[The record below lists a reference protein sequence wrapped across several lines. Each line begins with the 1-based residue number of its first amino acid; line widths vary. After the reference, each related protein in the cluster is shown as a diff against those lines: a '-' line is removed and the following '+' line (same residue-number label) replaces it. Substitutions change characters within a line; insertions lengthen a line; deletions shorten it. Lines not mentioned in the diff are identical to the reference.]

1 MENVRAPWNTLGR
14 TPSHDRQGGADALL
28 SVPFRAAAQEPLLG
42 EIKWVPYNFAPR
54 GWADCNGQLMSIAQ
68 NTALFSLLGTTFGGD
83 GRTTFALPDMRGRV
97 SLHVGQGPGLS
108 NRDLGEVGGEE
119 THTLTIAEIPS
130 HDHAISSHTH
140 GIPALNVDVK
150 ASSAAA
156 TSATPQGNVLAAAA
170 AVGNDQNKGKHKGN
184 DKDDAVTT
192 NIYNGGPANV
202 SLAAGSAMTA
212 AGTTGGGSG
221 STMPAGGGAAH
232 QNMQPFLGL
241 RCIIAVEGI
250 FPSRQ

>member
-1 MENVRAPWNTLGR
+1 M
-14 TPSHDRQGGADALL
+14 
-28 SVPFRAAAQEPLLG
+28 
-42 EIKWVPYNFAPR
+42 
-54 GWADCNGQLMSIAQ
+54 
-68 NTALFSLLGTTFGGD
+68 
-83 GRTTFALPDMRGRV
+83 
-97 SLHVGQGPGLS
+97 
-108 NRDLGEVGGEE
+108 
-119 THTLTIAEIPS
+119 
-130 HDHAISSHTH
+130 
-140 GIPALNVDVK
+140 DVK

-192 NIYNGGPANV
+192 NIYDGGPANV

-221 STMPAGGGAAH
+221 STMPADGGAAH